1 MGTPQSVARIY
12 FCRLDKYPPVLAAG
26 SWVGGRC
33 CERQSRRF
41 VCMYVQPN
49 QPIFSHLTPT
59 HSIYTTHPNEWFN
72 PYEKSGLVSGG
83 GVLREGR
90 CRSGN
95 CLIRFTAWR
104 SGCGHVMRIV
114 HVQNWSRES
123 LMNDRRVYGRIWIYR
138 NERLDVGV
146 WPAFWERVDAAV
158 EIALLDSL
166 KRCGHVISTKL
177 IMWIVNEWPGVYG
190 RIRTYGNEV
199 ETSGLILGV
208 WPELS

>member
-33 CERQSRRF
+33 CERR
-41 VCMYVQPN
+41 
-49 QPIFSHLTPT
+49 
-59 HSIYTTHPNEWFN
+59 
-72 PYEKSGLVSGG
+72 
-83 GVLREGR
+83 
-90 CRSGN
+90 GN

-123 LMNDRRVYGRIWIYR
+123 LMNDWRVYGRIWIYR

-166 KRCGHVISTKL
+166 KRCGHVIRIVHVQNWSRGLLMNDPVSTDEFGH
-177 IMWIVNEWPGVYG
+177 M
-190 RIRTYGNEV
+190 
-199 ETSGLILGV
+199 ETRLKHLD
-208 WPELS
+208 

>member
-33 CERQSRRF
+33 CERR
-41 VCMYVQPN
+41 
-49 QPIFSHLTPT
+49 
-59 HSIYTTHPNEWFN
+59 
-72 PYEKSGLVSGG
+72 
-83 GVLREGR
+83 
-90 CRSGN
+90 GN

-123 LMNDRRVYGRIWIYR
+123 LMNDWRVYGRIWIYR